1 MAKYLHPNVLDG
13 GPLLI
18 KTSAQRV
25 ALVKAFAVGNS
36 YATVTGNIVAAAATT
51 SADFTLANQGGNGRK
66 ITSATKSP
74 TASASSTSGDDLH
87 FALLDDTNN
96 LVLAVTDETSNQVI
110 TSGNTVNI
118 PALTFNFN
126 QPV

>member
-1 MAKYLHPNVLDG
+1 MAKYLHLNVLDSG
-13 GPLLI
+13 LNLI

-25 ALVKAFAVGNS
+25 ALIKNYSVGDS

-51 SADFTLANQGGNGRK
+51 SADYTLANQGAGGRK
-66 ITSATKSP
+66 ITSTAKSP
-74 TASASSTSGDDLH
+74 TASASSASGDNLH
-87 FALLDDTNN
+87 LAFLDDTNN
-96 LVLAVTDETSNQVI
+96 LVLAVTDETSDQII

-118 PALTFNFN
+118 PVLTFNFN